1 MLRVLLIFYRHF
13 LLLILVLAAACGT
26 RAPSTPPVAQQDA
39 SVTEPEPAETRS
51 AAPTAPSE
59 AARPPAAGVGPHKPF
74 PESVLGAP
82 ELDRASPELRYETV
96 LLARGS
102 ETAAPAGWEFRKN
115 TRQQI
120 VGFEFSNRGGNR
132 VLPQRYDIAKNRL
145 YTRDFQFRFDDR
157 ARQDIHFAITDW
169 APASNRQF
177 KLSELMNS
185 VLLFFPRNYLPAIV
199 SSGGRYIV
207 TLPTGEQAEFDAAS
221 REIVG
226 GVFSEGPVDLSPNRA
241 TRKFPA
247 VSYIGRGVSVRVNAR
262 GVDPRIAT
270 TATISNGSGG
280 GCGQGA
286 GCNQC
291 QVPSQELWQQTGA
304 VRFRFPSDAEFDRYL
319 RVRCGFG
326 LPTLPLSLTS

>member
-1 MLRVLLIFYRHF
+1 M
-13 LLLILVLAAACGT
+13 
-26 RAPSTPPVAQQDA
+26 AQQDT
-39 SVTEPEPAETRS
+39 SGGEPEPAAEARPAAPPPAPGAATQQS
-51 AAPTAPSE
+51 AAGAS
-59 AARPPAAGVGPHKPF
+59 PHGRF
-74 PESVLGAP
+74 PESVIGAP
-82 ELDRASPELRYETV
+82 ERDSASPEFRYETV

-102 ETAAPAGWEFRKN
+102 EPLAPAGWELRKN

-132 VLPQRYDIAKNRL
+132 VLPRRYDIAKNLL

-157 ARQDIHFAITDW
+157 ARQDIHFAVTDW

-185 VLLFFPRNYLPAIV
+185 VMLFFPRNYLPAIV

-207 TLPTGEQAEFDAAS
+207 TLPTGEQVEFDAAS

-226 GVFSEGPVDLSPNRA
+226 GVLSEGPVDLSSNRG

-247 VSYIGRGVSVRVNAR
+247 VAYTGKGVSVRVDAR
-262 GVDPRIAT
+262 GADPRIAT
-270 TATISNGSGG
+270 TATVTNGSEN
-280 GCGQGA
+280 GCGQRA

-291 QVPSQELWQQTGA
+291 QVPAEELWQQTGP
-304 VRFRFPSDAEFDRYL
+304 VRFRFSSDAEFDRYL

-326 LPTLPLSLTS
+326 LPALAPSLIS